1 MFVKFTRTAL
11 VAGVVSVVSGP
22 WAAAQVAQPAAAT
35 HKHYESAPQALQP
48 GPNGELA
55 PRLQNLGTHTFPV
68 STKRADAQRF
78 VNQGLNLAYAFN
90 HAEARRAFR
99 EAARLDPNLAIA
111 YWGQSLVL
119 GPNIN
124 AVMEP
129 NEEPHA
135 YELIQKAQALK
146 GRATPRERAL
156 IDALAKRYSGSADHR
171 VANDKAYAEAMAAVH
186 KQFPADLDIAMLY
199 VESMMDL
206 RPWGY
211 WMPDGKA
218 HEGTAEVVALT
229 EDVLRR
235 NPKHPGA
242 LHMLIHLVEATT
254 TPERAEKAADTLM
267 PLMPAAGHMV
277 HMASHIY
284 QRVGRYADA
293 MKSNQLAIAADEDYI
308 TQCRAQGLYPMAYYP
323 HNIHFLWF
331 AATADAQSAAAI
343 DAAKKVAAKIPDT
356 VLAELPLVAGFRVT
370 PYWANVRFGRW
381 SDVLNEPA
389 PPSTNM
395 FLTVAWHFSR
405 GMALRRHRQD
415 RRRREG
421 AGHADADAGAS
432 VARQPQLLAQ
442 HRARDPQHRAG
453 GTGRRDCRGQGRVRQ
468 GDRTAGA
475 GRAARGRAGLHRA
488 GGMGLP
494 AASRARGGPAGSR
507 TSGRSR
513 DRVLGR
519 PEAQPRKR
527 LGADRAGAGAAR
539 PEEGRAGRD
548 RRGTPQGRVGPR
560 RRDAAGV
567 ALRQGTDGD
576 GRGGSAAVSMAGGDD
591 GQM

>member
-1 MFVKFTRTAL
+1 MATVSRVLAL
-11 VAGVVSVVSGP
+11 IAL
-22 WAAAQVAQPAAAT
+22 AAAIAPAVVAQSPAGAPGG
-35 HKHYESAPQALQP
+35 HVHYVAAPQDASP
-48 GPNGELA
+48 TGALA

-68 STKRADAQRF
+68 STRNRQAQLF
-78 VNQGLNLAYAFN
+78 INQGLNLAYAFN

-99 EAARLDPNLAIA
+99 EAARLEPNLAIA
-111 YWGQSLVL
+111 YWGQALVL

-135 YELIQKAQALK
+135 YELIQKAQSLK

-156 IDALAKRYSGSADHR
+156 IDALAKRYSGSADRR
-171 VANDKAYAEAMAAVH
+171 VANDKAYAEAMRAVH

-211 WMPDGKA
+211 WMPDGTPN
-218 HEGTAEVVALT
+218 EGTTEVVALT

-235 NPKHPGA
+235 HPKHPGA

-331 AATADAQSAAAI
+331 AATADAQSAIAI

-381 SDVLNEPA
+381 TEVLNEPA

-405 GMALRRHRQD
+405 GMALVATGKVAEAEKELATLTPMLAHPSLDNPNFSPNTGRAILSIAPAVLGGEIAAAKGEFDKAIAQLEQAVRLEDALVYTEPSEWAFPPRHALGAVLLEAGRPAEAETVYWEDLKRNRENGWALSGLVQALRAQKKDAQAEIVEGRRKAALAR
-415 RRRREG
+415 
-421 AGHADADAGAS
+421 ADVTLPGSRFGRSPMATAAAGA
-432 VARQPQLLAQ
+432 PQ
-442 HRARDPQHRAG
+442 
-453 GTGRRDCRGQGRVRQ
+453 
-468 GDRTAGA
+468 
-475 GRAARGRAGLHRA
+475 
-488 GGMGLP
+488 
-494 AASRARGGPAGSR
+494 
-507 TSGRSR
+507 
-513 DRVLGR
+513 
-519 PEAQPRKR
+519 
-527 LGADRAGAGAAR
+527 
-539 PEEGRAGRD
+539 
-548 RRGTPQGRVGPR
+548 
-560 RRDAAGV
+560 
-567 ALRQGTDGD
+567 
-576 GRGGSAAVSMAGGDD
+576 
-591 GQM
+591 

>member
-1 MFVKFTRTAL
+1 MIVKFPRIAL
-11 VAGVVSVVSGP
+11 VAGAISLVSGP

-35 HKHYESAPQALQP
+35 HKHYESAPQANQP

-68 STKRADAQRF
+68 STTKPAVQRF
-78 VNQGLNLAYAFN
+78 INQGLNLAYAFN

-99 EAARLDPNLAIA
+99 EAARLDPNLAVA
-111 YWGQSLVL
+111 YWGQALVL

-135 YELIQKAQALK
+135 YELIQKAQSLK

-171 VANDKAYAEAMAAVH
+171 SANDEAYADAMRAVH

-211 WMPDGKA
+211 WMPDGRPTKA
-218 HEGTAEVVALT
+218 
-229 EDVLRR
+229 RR
-235 NPKHPGA
+235 SGGA
-242 LHMLIHLVEATT
+242 HRGRAAPQSQAPRRELHMLIHLVEATT

-343 DAAKKVAAKIPDT
+343 DAGQEGGGEDSRHGAGRAAAGRRLPGDAVLGQRPLRPLERGAEGTGAAQHQHVPDGGVAL
-356 VLAELPLVAGFRVT
+356 LARHGAG
-370 PYWANVRFGRW
+370 G
-381 SDVLNEPA
+381 
-389 PPSTNM
+389 
-395 FLTVAWHFSR
+395 
-405 GMALRRHRQD
+405 HRQG
-415 RRRREG
+415 RRGREG
-421 AGHADADAGAS
+421 AGDADADAGAS
-432 VARQPQLLAQ
+432 VARQPELLAQ
-442 HRARDPQHRAG
+442 HRARDPQRRAG
-453 GTGRRDCRGQGRVRQ
+453 GAGRRDCGRQGRVRQ
-468 GDRTAGA
+468 GDR
-475 GRAARGRAGLHRA
+475 
-488 GGMGLP
+488 P
-494 AASRARGGPAGSR
+494 CSSRPCDSR
-507 TSGRSR
+507 TRWFTPSPRSGRSR
-513 DRVLGR
+513 RGTRSARSCSKPDGR
-519 PEAQPRKR
+519 PKPKPST
-527 LGADRAGAGAAR
+527 GK
-539 PEEGRAGRD
+539 
-548 RRGTPQGRVGPR
+548 T
-560 RRDAAGV
+560 
-567 ALRQGTDGD
+567 
-576 GRGGSAAVSMAGGDD
+576 
-591 GQM
+591 

>member
-1 MFVKFTRTAL
+1 MVVKFPRIAL
-11 VAGVVSVVSGP
+11 VAGVITLVSGP
-22 WAAAQVAQPAAAT
+22 WATAQVAQPAVATAT
-35 HKHYESAPQALQP
+35 HKHYESAPQANQP

-55 PRLQNLGTHTFPV
+55 PRLQSLGTHTFPV
-68 STKRADAQRF
+68 STAKPAAQRF
-78 VNQGLNLAYAFN
+78 INQGLNLAYAFN

-111 YWGQSLVL
+111 YWGQALVL

-135 YELIQKAQALK
+135 YEMVQKAQSLK
-146 GRATPRERAL
+146 GRATVRERAL

-171 VANDKAYAEAMAAVH
+171 VANDKAYADAMRAVH

-218 HEGTAEVVALT
+218 HEGTTEVVALT

-235 NPKHPGA
+235 NPRHPGA

-267 PLMPAAGHMV
+267 PLMPGAGHMV

-331 AATADAQSAAAI
+331 AATADAQSAIAI
-343 DAAKKVAAKIPDT
+343 DAAKKVAAKIPDA
-356 VLAELPLVAGFRVT
+356 VLLEMPLVAGFRVT

-381 SDVLNEPA
+381 DEVLREPA
-389 PPSTNM
+389 PPATNV

-405 GMALRRHRQD
+405 GMALVATGKVAEAEKELATLTPMLSDKALDNPNFSPNTGRAILSIAPAVLAGEIAAAKGDFDKAIAHLEHAVRLEDALVYTEPSEWAFPPRHSLGAVLLEAGRPAEAETVYWEDLKRNRENGWALTGLVQALRAQKKDAQADVVEARRKTALAR
-415 RRRREG
+415 
-421 AGHADADAGAS
+421 ADVTLGGSRFGRTPMATAAAGA
-432 VARQPQLLAQ
+432 
-442 HRARDPQHRAG
+442 
-453 GTGRRDCRGQGRVRQ
+453 
-468 GDRTAGA
+468 
-475 GRAARGRAGLHRA
+475 
-488 GGMGLP
+488 
-494 AASRARGGPAGSR
+494 
-507 TSGRSR
+507 
-513 DRVLGR
+513 
-519 PEAQPRKR
+519 PR
-527 LGADRAGAGAAR
+527 
-539 PEEGRAGRD
+539 
-548 RRGTPQGRVGPR
+548 
-560 RRDAAGV
+560 
-567 ALRQGTDGD
+567 
-576 GRGGSAAVSMAGGDD
+576 
-591 GQM
+591 